1 MSKRSEKVADAIHR
15 ELAELF
21 RAGVRDPRL
30 HGLTVTAI
38 DIVPDLSHAKVFVS
52 HVEGRSVWPGC
63 EKALGKASGFFRSKI
78 AAVLNTYTVPQ
89 LTFVY
94 DDSIARGVSLTSLI
108 DKALAEDRLHP
119 QDEPQD
125 ESQEEPAQP
134 SAPSAAQ

>member
-15 ELAELF
+15 ELAELL

-30 HGLTVTAI
+30 HGLNVTAV

-52 HVEGRSVWPGC
+52 HVDGRSVWPGC

-119 QDEPQD
+119 QDET
-125 ESQEEPAQP
+125 EE
-134 SAPSAAQ
+134 AAQADLSSPPSKPVT